1 MTLMILKLI
10 FQFKDLILF
19 QEHLEE
25 PFASVLKYSYV
36 ILLNEF
42 ILVTLF
48 FRVTLFVSFN

>member
-25 PFASVLKYSYV
+25 PFASVIKYSYV